1 MRARPEL
8 RASCGRRVPFD
19 CGPRDVYAEV
29 VRLESGAPIATVV
42 SDGRPRSFSHTR
54 AAPAGAPPH
63 RTTPHRRKL
72 NSTQRRSGPDRAAE
86 SKGTLTVNESITAV
100 SGVATQPTDETQSL
114 PWWARRVG
122 FAWITIITGLG
133 SLIAASVLVGERIQI
148 YLDENTKTSCDW
160 GGAFSCSS
168 VMKSEAAQAFG
179 FPNPFIGLV
188 GFTVLVVIGVTVL
201 SGASM
206 PRWYWIGFQ
215 VGVLAAFAF
224 LVWLYS
230 EALYVIG
237 ALCIYCMICWLMMTI
252 LMFVSL
258 GRSILTGVLPAPAW
272 AHAWA
277 RGWTWLTA
285 IIVIIACAASILFRF
300 MGLFFPA

>member
-1 MRARPEL
+1 
-8 RASCGRRVPFD
+8 V
-19 CGPRDVYAEV
+19 
-29 VRLESGAPIATVV
+29 
-42 SDGRPRSFSHTR
+42 
-54 AAPAGAPPH
+54 
-63 RTTPHRRKL
+63 TP
-72 NSTQRRSGPDRAAE
+72 TGAAE
-86 SKGTLTVNESITAV
+86 SKGTLHVNESITAV
-100 SGVATQPTDETQSL
+100 SGTTARQADDPQSL

-133 SLIAASVLVGERIQI
+133 SLVAAAVLVAERVHLYI
-148 YLDENTKTSCDW
+148 DANTRTSCDF

-188 GFTVLVVIGVTVL
+188 GFSVLIVIGVTVL

-215 VGVLAAFAF
+215 VGVLAAFGF

-230 EALYVIG
+230 EAVYFIG

-258 GRSILTGVLPAPAW
+258 ARSILTGVIPAPAW
-272 AHAWA
+272 LHSWA
-277 RGWTWLTA
+277 RGWAWMTA
-285 IIVIIACAASILFRF
+285 IIVLLACAASILFRF
-300 MGLFFPA
+300 MGLLLPA